1 MPLESIRDSHLPFL
15 PSLPPPP
22 SFPTSSMLP
31 ERSDPDPTLPGA
43 GSRGEGGVT
52 KMPGITMPR
61 IGVTLPFPHCFPVI
75 LIELLIGLSIGDR
88 WPGWS
93 RSRSGRTKAAP
104 AVEEIG
110 KRYIRKLG
118 KSASSRMG
126 RGPEP
131 GAPSPPTS
139 HPIFFFLGFYFP
151 GAGFS
156 PKRAVPAGSPRIFN
170 VSF

>member
-1 MPLESIRDSHLPFL
+1 
-15 PSLPPPP
+15 
-22 SFPTSSMLP
+22 
-31 ERSDPDPTLPGA
+31 
-43 GSRGEGGVT
+43 
-52 KMPGITMPR
+52 MPR

-88 WPGWS
+88 WPGRSRS

-131 GAPSPPTS
+131 GAPSS

-151 GAGFS
+151 GAFSSWFFPQNAPSQPDLPGFLMSLSDFVEFLGLFPPLS
-156 PKRAVPAGSPRIFN
+156 PHHFRA
-170 VSF
+170 

>member
-31 ERSDPDPTLPGA
+31 ERSDPTLPGA
-43 GSRGEGGVT
+43 GSRWGGVT
-52 KMPGITMPR
+52 KMPGI

-88 WPGWS
+88 WPGRSRS

-131 GAPSPPTS
+131 GAPSPPPS
-139 HPIFFFLGFYFP
+139 IPSFFFLGFYFP
-151 GAGFS
+151 GAFS
-156 PKRAVPAGSPRIFN
+156 SWFFPKTRRPSRISPDF
-170 VSF
+170 